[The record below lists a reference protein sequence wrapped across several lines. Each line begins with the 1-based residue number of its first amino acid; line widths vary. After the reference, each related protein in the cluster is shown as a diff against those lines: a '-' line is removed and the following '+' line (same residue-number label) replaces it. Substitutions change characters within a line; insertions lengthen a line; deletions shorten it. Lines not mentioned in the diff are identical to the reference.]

1 MPERKEPLATTE
13 EHKKYVTR
21 WKNEPFVYLGPGL
34 KFHVVTAEQRLNEA
48 SESAVISDQETK
60 KQGKAFSKSPS
71 RAISLASYV
80 HKSCNL
86 LSFIG

>member
-60 KQGKAFSKSPS
+60 KTGE
-71 RAISLASYV
+71 SL
-80 HKSCNL
+80 L
-86 LSFIG
+86 QIP